1 MAPLNILTFMSHTSL
16 RIWVMNGH
24 NILNLMVT
32 VPLVL
37 LVLAEVLRCVRIPP
51 EVIMTSQ
58 ATDYHGK
65 HAN

>member
-1 MAPLNILTFMSHTSL
+1 
-16 RIWVMNGH
+16 MNGH